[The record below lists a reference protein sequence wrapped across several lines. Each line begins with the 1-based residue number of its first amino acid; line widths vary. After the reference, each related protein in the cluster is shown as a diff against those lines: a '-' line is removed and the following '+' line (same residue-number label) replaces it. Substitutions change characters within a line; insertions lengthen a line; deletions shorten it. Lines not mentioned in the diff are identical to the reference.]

1 MNTIN
6 YGRRSEDHIDLN
18 GRINLSREQHQS
30 LVELS
35 PEPIIVYC
43 DQSIVYINPAGV
55 TMIGAQHKAEVIGKD
70 IGDFLHPDHMNN
82 IIAESKQF
90 LKVGKPSE
98 LFERKLIRFDGV
110 TITAEVRAIPLV
122 YKGKPAIQ
130 FLCKNITEQRKIEQ
144 SLRDSEQKYRH
155 MVQMSPQATVIH
167 TDDLISYVNDAAM
180 KLLQAQNEDQIVGES
195 IYKFIH
201 SDYHDT
207 IKKRILDIQSSKEPI
222 DFFTYKLIAFDG
234 GVFEVESSSIVLQ
247 NSNGETYIQSV
258 LIDITDKRKEEILLR
273 ESART
278 YERLIEFLPEPI
290 IVTDNGIIIYMNV
303 SAEKLVKSEFPKQL
317 IGKSFIDIIHPFD
330 RERTQSIIS
339 EVMLTDARSPF
350 TDRKLICGNGE
361 YIDVEVSSIRIHNF
375 MGKTVVLSVIRD
387 LTESKHSQEIL
398 VKSEK
403 LSVIGQLAAGVAH
416 EIRNPLTVL
425 KGFTQLLQKE
435 LGSKHSYLTTM
446 LSELDRI
453 NDIVNEFMTLAKPQ
467 FVQFHSNYIYNI
479 LNSVISILE
488 TQAILVNVNIKIS
501 YVGQI
506 PLIYCEENQLKQ
518 VFINVIKNSIE
529 AMPFGGEIDIV
540 VELINRNQLLIRI
553 HDQGPGIPQEII
565 RRIGE
570 PFYTTKEN
578 GTGLGLMVCQRII
591 EAHHGTLHISS
602 ELGLGATIDIL
613 LPVE

>member
-1 MNTIN
+1 MNEVN
-6 YGRRSEDHIDLN
+6 YGRRSEDNIDLD

-35 PEPIIVYC
+35 PEPIIIYS

-55 TMIGAQHKAEVIGKD
+55 SVIGAQHKSEVIGKD
-70 IGDFLHPDHMNN
+70 LGDFLHPDHRDN
-82 IIAESKQF
+82 IITECNQF
-90 LKVGKPSE
+90 LEEGKPSD
-98 LFERKLIRFDGV
+98 LFERKLIRLDGM
-110 TITAEVRAIPLV
+110 TIIAEVRAIPLE
-122 YKGKPAIQ
+122 YNGKPAIQ
-130 FLCKNITEQRKIEQ
+130 FLCRNITEQREIEQ

-155 MVQMSPQATVIH
+155 MVHMLPQAIVIH
-167 TDDLISYVNDAAM
+167 VNGLITYVNDTTI
-180 KLLQAQNEDQIVGES
+180 KLLQAQNEDQIVGQS
-195 IYKFIH
+195 IFKFIH
-201 SDYHDT
+201 PDYHDT
-207 IKKRILDIQSSKEPI
+207 IKQRISHILSSKEPI
-222 DFFTYKLIAFDG
+222 DLFTYKIIGFDG
-234 GVFEVESSSIVLQ
+234 ELFEVESSSIALQ
-247 NSNGETYIQSV
+247 NPNGETHIQTV
-258 LIDITDKRKEEILLR
+258 LVDITDKRRKELLLR

-290 IVTDNGIIIYMNV
+290 VVTDNGIIIYMNV
-303 SAEKLVKSEFPKQL
+303 SAEKLARSQFPKQL
-317 IGKSFIDIIHPFD
+317 IGRNLFDFVHPSD
-330 RERTQSIIS
+330 RERTQAIIS
-339 EVMLTDARSPF
+339 EVMQNDARTPF
-350 TDRKLICGNGE
+350 SDRKMICCDGE

-375 MGKTVVLSVIRD
+375 MGKMVVLSVLRD
-387 LTESKHSQEIL
+387 LTERKHSQEIL

-425 KGFTQLLQKE
+425 KGFTQLLQRE
-435 LGSKHSYLTTM
+435 LGSKHTYISTM

-467 FVQFHSNYIYNI
+467 FVQFNSNYIYDI

-501 YVGQI
+501 YANQI
-506 PLIYCEENQLKQ
+506 PRIHCDENQLKQ

-529 AMPFGGEIDIV
+529 AMPLGGVIDIA
-540 VELINRNQLLIRI
+540 VELIGQNQLLIRI
-553 HDQGPGIPQEII
+553 RDQGPGIPQEII

-578 GTGLGLMVCQRII
+578 GTGLGLMVCHRII
-591 EAHHGTLHISS
+591 EAHHGMLHITS
-602 ELGLGATIDIL
+602 EPGLGATIDIL